1 MYIVTAQLH
10 RIVYVIFHARRNKM
24 PMSLNG
30 TKHMYII
37 TAGLHM
43 MICNAPKIM

>member
-1 MYIVTAQLH
+1 
-10 RIVYVIFHARRNKM
+10 M

-30 TKHMYII
+30 TKHRYVI

-43 MICNAPKIM
+43 MICKAFCLDVLVCL